1 VEAVQD
7 QEASRRHPT
16 ATVTRVA
23 VRTLDITGLTC
34 PMTWVR
40 TKLEL
45 ERMAPGEALEVRCAE
60 GEALE
65 NVPRSAAE
73 AGHDVDVDGALVR
86 IVRR

>member
-1 VEAVQD
+1 
-7 QEASRRHPT
+7 
-16 ATVTRVA
+16 VA
-23 VRTLDITGLTC
+23 ARTLDITDLTC

-45 ERMAPGEALEVRCAE
+45 ERMAPGEALEVRCRE

-73 AGHDVDVDGALVR
+73 AGHDVQVSGALVR

>member
-1 VEAVQD
+1 M
-7 QEASRRHPT
+7 
-16 ATVTRVA
+16 A
-23 VRTLDITGLTC
+23 VRTLDITALTC

-45 ERMAPGEALEVRCAE
+45 ERMEPGEALEVRCAE

-73 AGHDVDVDGALVR
+73 AGHEVRVSGPIVR

>member
-1 VEAVQD
+1 V
-7 QEASRRHPT
+7 P
-16 ATVTRVA
+16 
-23 VRTLDITGLTC
+23 VRTLDVSDLTC

-45 ERMAPGEALEVRCAE
+45 ERLEVGEALEVRCAE

-65 NVPRSAAE
+65 NVPRSAAD
-73 AGHDVDVDGALVR
+73 AGHDVRVDGRIVR

>member
-1 VEAVQD
+1 
-7 QEASRRHPT
+7 
-16 ATVTRVA
+16 VA
-23 VRTLDITGLTC
+23 ARTLDVTDLTC

-40 TKLEL
+40 TKVEL
-45 ERMAPGEALEVRCAE
+45 ERMTAGEVLEVRCRE

-73 AGHDVDVDGALVR
+73 AGHEVEVTGEIVR

>member
-1 VEAVQD
+1 M
-7 QEASRRHPT
+7 
-16 ATVTRVA
+16 TRS
-23 VRTLDITGLTC
+23 LDITALTC

-45 ERMAPGEALEVRCAE
+45 ERMAAGEALEVRCQ

-73 AGHDVDVDGALVR
+73 AGHDVRVDGAIVR

>member
-1 VEAVQD
+1 
-7 QEASRRHPT
+7 
-16 ATVTRVA
+16 VTH
-23 VRTLDITGLTC
+23 TLDIRELRC

-45 ERMAPGEALEVRCAE
+45 ERMGTGEELEVLCPE

-65 NVPRSAAE
+65 NVPRSAAQ
-73 AGHDVDVDGALVR
+73 AGHHVTVSGTVVR

>member
-1 VEAVQD
+1 MLD
-7 QEASRRHPT
+7 
-16 ATVTRVA
+16 VT
-23 VRTLDITGLTC
+23 DLTC

-45 ERMAPGEALEVRCAE
+45 ERLAPGEALEVRCAD

-65 NVPRSAAE
+65 NVPRSAAD
-73 AGHDVDVDGALVR
+73 AGHDVQVEGVIVR

>member
-1 VEAVQD
+1 M
-7 QEASRRHPT
+7 SRQ
-16 ATVTRVA
+16 
-23 VRTLDITGLTC
+23 LDITELRC

-45 ERMAPGEALEVRCAE
+45 ERMEPGEELEVRCPE

-73 AGHDVDVDGALVR
+73 AGHDVAVSGTTVR